1 MTTKCSLTSDI
12 KILHRNLCTH
22 GENPVQN
29 VQKTS
34 CLLHVTHIAI
44 PTF

>member
-1 MTTKCSLTSDI
+1 MTIKCSLTSDI
-12 KILHRNLCTH
+12 KILDRNLCPH
-22 GENPVQN
+22 GKNPVQN
-29 VQKTS
+29 VQKTF